1 VDRKNIDLS
10 KYKFH
15 VDEKVK
21 FHEVDRMDV
30 CNNAV
35 YLNYFED
42 ARLEYSKMIVE
53 KYNLGKHFDD
63 FPFFIMAHNEID
75 YFTPARLD
83 DELKVYTRVNFI
95 GTASFWFEH
104 VVYRTKD
111 GEIIAV
117 GKGVVVHIDTK
128 TQRPEPM
135 PEDVIIAIMD
145 FEGENISRKK

>member
-1 VDRKNIDLS
+1 VNKKEFDL
-10 KYKFH
+10 KRFKFY
-15 VDEKVK
+15 VTEVVK

-35 YLNYFED
+35 YFNYFED

-83 DELKVYTRVNFI
+83 DELRIYTRVNFI
-95 GTASFWFEH
+95 GNASFGFEH
-104 VVYRTKD
+104 IVLRTRD
-111 GEIIAV
+111 NEIIAH
-117 GKGVVVHIDTK
+117 GKGVVVHIDTE
-128 TQRPEPM
+128 TQRPEKM
-135 PEDVIIAIMD
+135 PNEVVEAIKD
-145 FEGENISRKK
+145 FEGEAIETK